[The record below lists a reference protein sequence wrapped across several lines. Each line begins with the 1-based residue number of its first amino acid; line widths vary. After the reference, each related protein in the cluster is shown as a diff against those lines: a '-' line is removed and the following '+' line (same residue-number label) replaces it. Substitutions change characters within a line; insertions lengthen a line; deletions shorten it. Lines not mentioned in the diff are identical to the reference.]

1 MTIKE
6 FSLLCG
12 CTAKTLRYYDS
23 IGLLK
28 PARVDG
34 GSGYRHYEK
43 EQAADFVKIKNL
55 QRAGFSIEE
64 IKPLLLKDDRA
75 VYDAFAEKIH
85 MAEARLREIQTIRE
99 SYRTEMNEIRKK
111 IEEIKELM
119 AAEMRGYDP
128 ADEFGITAEQYDGII
143 KNTLAAFDGL
153 DLSEDFSI
161 DYEGFREGEARGDF
175 GEEPPHDYAG
185 DPDYEL
191 IYEKHGFSAARE
203 FICELP
209 GIETGGDYA
218 LIFELDDEKLASAN
232 AFMNTLLGLLLS
244 KAAESKQTAAAG
256 SALNLYCNTERAQNG
271 VNSIRVFK
279 KRG

>member
-6 FSLLCG
+6 FAKLCE
-12 CTAKTLRYYDS
+12 AEPHTLRYYDS
-23 IGLLK
+23 VGLLK
-28 PARVDG
+28 PARVDEH
-34 GSGYRHYEK
+34 SGYRHYNED
-43 EQAADFVKIKNL
+43 QAADFVKIKNL
-55 QRAGFSIEE
+55 QRADFSIDE
-64 IKPLLLKDDRA
+64 IKKLLKKDDRA
-75 VYDAFAEKIH
+75 VCAALEVKIAET
-85 MAEARLREIQTIRE
+85 EARLREIQAIRR
-99 SYRTEMNEIRKK
+99 SYQTEMSEIRKK

-128 ADEFGITAEQYDGII
+128 TDEFGITAEQYDGII

-161 DYEGFREGEARGDF
+161 DYEGFREGEALNRHA
-175 GEEPPHDYAG
+175 EEPPHDYAS

-232 AFMNTLLGLLLS
+232 AFMNTMLGLLLS
-244 KAAESKQTAAAG
+244 KAAESKQAAAAG